1 MHATAAEFDQCDHTL
16 VEMARTGN
24 KDAFGELIRRHHRR
38 CVDLATLFLRNYGDA
53 EDQVQ
58 IACSKA
64 YTRLDQFQG
73 EAEFVTWLSRIVT
86 NECLMFMRE
95 KRRARFVYLDDTWR
109 QPDAP
114 RMELPACG
122 PDPEGELALDELKQL
137 LRSEIRRVPPLLRN
151 VMVLRDLQGLTIKD
165 VAEKLQIGIPAAK
178 SRLLRARAELRL
190 RLKERCDGTGN
201 LPALSR
207 SAAPLR
213 RVAQYRSMCPLL
225 ATET

>member
-1 MHATAAEFDQCDHTL
+1 M
-16 VEMARTGN
+16 
-24 KDAFGELIRRHHRR
+24 
-38 CVDLATLFLRNYGDA
+38 
-53 EDQVQ
+53 Q

-64 YTRLDQFQG
+64 YVRLDQFQG

-95 KRRARFVYLDDTWR
+95 RRRARFVYLDDPWR

-165 VAEKLQIGIPAAK
+165 VAETLQIGVPAAK

-190 RLKERCDGTGN
+190 RIKQRCDGGGN

-213 RVAQYRSMCPLL
+213 RVAQHRSMCPLL